1 MRQIIRE
8 QTRDGFLDFKIFVR
22 LIILELK
29 MIVFPS
35 LPTSKKP
42 LGSTKNALS
51 KSLTSALSIEQ
62 RWKMLEQDDGEN
74 QDAADKNLPSL
85 SYTSNAINQDSGIN
99 FSKLDR

>member
-1 MRQIIRE
+1 MADQHQMRQIIRE

-62 RWKMLEQDDGEN
+62 RWKMLEQDDG
-74 QDAADKNLPSL
+74 
-85 SYTSNAINQDSGIN
+85 
-99 FSKLDR
+99 